1 MFELAELHKGY
12 FPHFFNTA
20 ENQEYIGPLPDA
32 QYYGPD
38 DHGYIHRRNQ
48 SVIALQWLEWL
59 AYKKNVNIQHVYNGG
74 EKKIDRYWLDGY
86 DEANNTAYEMH
97 GCYYHGCP
105 RCYEDDDIVNTKLE
119 KTMGDLYQCILDKMR
134 FLRTNG
140 FNVIEMWECDFKRD
154 IHENQDLQEF
164 IKSLDLQEPL
174 YHRDALY
181 GGRTNATRL
190 YHECEG
196 NEEIHYVDF
205 TSLYPYVN
213 KSCVDTKQQA
223 PCEHSD
229 DQRSFVGTWT
239 TPDLAKALE
248 KGYKVIKV
256 FEVWHYRESEE
267 YNRESQT
274 GWLFNDYIN
283 TFLKLKQES
292 SGWPS
297 WCQMEDDQDRYICEY
312 HEREGILLD
321 KTKINRNPGQRALA
335 KLMLNSM
342 WGKFAQRNNFPQL
355 QYIQEPAEL
364 FRLLTSEQHTV
375 NNLSFVNDNMVAVQH
390 SLRDEFVEGAVN
402 TNVVIAAFTT
412 AYARLKLYDLLE
424 AIGERVLYFDTDSVI
439 FVSKSDMYEPPLG
452 DYLGDL
458 TSELEPPGNYITKFV
473 SGGAK
478 NYAFCLAQP
487 TGRETTLFVKSE
499 GSP

>member
-1 MFELAELHKGY
+1 
-12 FPHFFNTA
+12 
-20 ENQEYIGPLPDA
+20 
-32 QYYGPD
+32 
-38 DHGYIHRRNQ
+38 
-48 SVIALQWLEWL
+48 
-59 AYKKNVNIQHVYNGG
+59 
-74 EKKIDRYWLDGY
+74 
-86 DEANNTAYEMH
+86 
-97 GCYYHGCP
+97 
-105 RCYEDDDIVNTKLE
+105 
-119 KTMGDLYQCILDKMR
+119 MGDLYQCTLDKMR

-154 IHENQDLQEF
+154 IHETNQDLQEF

-174 YHRDALY
+174 YPRDAFY

-213 KSCVDTKQQA
+213 KYCKYPHIKHPEVRTKNNHTA
-223 PCEHSD
+223 CS
-229 DQRSFVGTWT
+229 V
-239 TPDLAKALE
+239 
-248 KGYKVIKV
+248 
-256 FEVWHYRESEE
+256 
-267 YNRESQT
+267 
-274 GWLFNDYIN
+274 
-283 TFLKLKQES
+283 LKQES

-297 WCQMEDDQDRYICEY
+297 WCQTEDDQDRYIREY

-321 KTKINRNPGQRALA
+321 KTKIHRNQGQQTLA

-364 FRLLTSEQHTV
+364 FRLLTSEQHTI

-487 TGRETTLFVKSE
+487 DRKGNRTLCNVRGITLNYRQQFKHQL
-499 GSP
+499 